1 MRSPLRI
8 IANRL
13 KDKELVPFAA
23 MKTPAFRRP
32 SLVIRHCRAA
42 ATSFVLAA
50 AAVAA
55 TADPAPA
62 DPAAMV
68 GAKAV
73 IAAALRPAPKAAA
86 ETNSYDRFLLAVR
99 ALGDRQVETH
109 GAVAP
114 DAWLAAVDLA
124 LAVEQDTARTIPAA
138 DGPADGNASKASV
151 RSRLEALLSVLP
163 GPEGWDAIRAGLR
176 ERADRLAVASA
187 PDAEKAEKKT
197 PDARPVLLAAL
208 RAAADFLGE
217 GGRGAPDSL
226 SAFSAL
232 SLPEKLTPNRV
243 EKWLAA
249 LRRTMENPGVPARA
263 PFSAERLLRII
274 ERLRHSGGEYG
285 VELRLAKELADLPDA
300 EFAPLAASLLAP
312 AAEGDG
318 KSWYYGINFE
328 YVPSN
333 GLARLAEAAATTE
346 NAGPF
351 AWMLLDHIS
360 GMESGPDAHPLFNA
374 LVAAQNP
381 LATIR
386 KRVADARAWRADL
399 KAEHAED
406 GEDEEED
413 EDESAADPATVFSWD
428 DHGTPIARYAS
439 ALCNLVS
446 RDLDAG
452 RLADA
457 EALAEPL
464 TADDW
469 AAVVGLVRMVYG
481 NGLSVQHPADAW
493 RTFLEARL
501 PKGEAL
507 LRSRFLSPYATAC
520 LPDQRDRFEA
530 TFTRLLGDD
539 AGSDKAKK
547 VLREHRLAFARETGD
562 LDALEA
568 DFLEQTDPASKD
580 AGLDSEVR
588 DWCRALEALGETN
601 RLVRALDRVL
611 AFAAAPAPDGGR
623 RKAPA
628 WAIPILS
635 RIGRFGDAEAVAGAA
650 MAEIAG
656 KMRKDAYFSY
666 EDAATVTELLRVYL
680 DAGRP
685 ADALDLAAGWPRWKD
700 SAIRATDYLAVSRDS
715 LPATLAAALVRA
727 GGETNRATAT
737 AIARA
742 AIGKFGTSRDWP
754 FEILIETM
762 PGEAFRKLADELV
775 RLNPYEERPWQWKA
789 ESLRREGDLAGAE
802 AAARRAIEIDPTDGE
817 ADAGDRI
824 RSYSILASILEE
836 KGGAEAEKE
845 AATLRRVV
853 AAVRAA
859 EKGDELADLG
869 YTAGAIARYDEAAA
883 LFSDAY
889 CVQWRLAERLRKA
902 GREAEAVAHYEE
914 TFRHMPA
921 QFGQVASLCF
931 GCEGVFTSSESVG
944 AAERILPSLAAAP
957 GAGASVHYLLGM
969 LRDHQKRYN
978 EAYSAYAS
986 ALEIDPGHFDS
997 LKELLSLRDNVER
1010 PAADWARLQA
1020 HARRLDP
1027 FLRNHSELAF
1037 RIVDWP
1043 GLWRAW
1049 DEAVSGAPAL
1059 WKAPT
1064 EPLFRFEAAARVEDA
1079 ANAARRAA
1087 EDEIAREAGAENED
1101 GDSAEDDRRDERDS
1115 ASYLPAR
1122 MLVRMT
1128 GSRFWASRLIDL
1140 AAILAADPP
1149 PSDDSGCTLGCFA
1162 PSPAADS
1169 AFDVDVDMYFW
1180 DMD

>member
-1 MRSPLRI
+1 
-8 IANRL
+8 
-13 KDKELVPFAA
+13 

-42 ATSFVLAA
+42 ATSFVLVA

-73 IAAALRPAPKAAA
+73 IAAALRSAPKAAA

-138 DGPADGNASKASV
+138 DGPADGNAPKASV
-151 RSRLEALLSVLP
+151 RSRLEALLSILP
-163 GPEGWDAIRAGLR
+163 GPKDWDAIRAGLR
-176 ERADRLAVASA
+176 ERADRLAAAPA

-226 SAFSAL
+226 AALSAL
-232 SLPEKLTPNRV
+232 PLPEKLTPNRV
-243 EKWLAA
+243 EKLLAA

-263 PFSAERLLRII
+263 PFSAERLLRRI
-274 ERLRHSGGEYG
+274 ERLRRRGGEYWD
-285 VELRLAKELADLPDA
+285 ELRLPKELADLPDA
-300 EFAPLAASLLAP
+300 EYAPIAASLLAP
-312 AAEGDG
+312 SAEGD
-318 KSWYYGINFE
+318 SNRWCYGIDIGS
-328 YVPSN
+328 VPSN
-333 GLARLAEAAATTE
+333 GLARLAEAAATTD

-351 AWMLLDHIS
+351 AWVLLDHIS
-360 GMESGPDAHPLFNA
+360 EMESGPDAHPLFNA

-386 KRVADARAWRADL
+386 KRVADARAECADL

-406 GEDEEED
+406 GEDEDEED
-413 EDESAADPATVFSWD
+413 EDESVDVLATVFSWED
-428 DHGTPIARYAS
+428 NRTPIASYAS

-446 RDLDAG
+446 GDLDSG

-481 NGLSVQHPADAW
+481 NGLSVQHPTDAW

-507 LRSRFLSPYATAC
+507 LRSRFLSPYALAC
-520 LPDQRDRFEA
+520 LPDKAERFEA

-650 MAEIAG
+650 MVEIAG
-656 KMRKDAYFSY
+656 KMRTDAYFSY

-762 PGEAFRKLADELV
+762 PGEAFRKLVDELV

-824 RSYSILASILEE
+824 RSYSILASILEG

-889 CVQWRLAERLRKA
+889 CVQWRLAERLRTA

-931 GCEGVFTSSESVG
+931 GCEGVFSSSESVG
-944 AAERILPSLAAAP
+944 AAERILPALAAAP
-957 GAGASVHYLLGM
+957 GAGASVHHLLGM
-969 LRDHQKRYN
+969 LRAHQERYD
-978 EAYSAYAS
+978 EAFDAFSR

-997 LKELLSLRDNVER
+997 LDAMLDMRGEVDR
-1010 PAADWARLQA
+1010 PVADWARLQA

-1027 FLRNHSELAF
+1027 FLRHHREEPSE
-1037 RIVDWP
+1037 IVDWP

-1049 DEAVSGAPAL
+1049 DEAATE
-1059 WKAPT
+1059 APT
-1064 EPLFRFEAAARVEDA
+1064 PRDDPDGPIFRFEATTRIREAATS
-1079 ANAARRAA
+1079 ARRSAEAA
-1087 EDEIAREAGAENED
+1087 IGIETEAGEGTEGGDDD
-1101 GDSAEDDRRDERDS
+1101 GYVRVAWQTRTDD
-1115 ASYLPAR
+1115 LPAR
-1122 MLVRMT
+1122 MLAETEGR
-1128 GSRFWASRLIDL
+1128 SRFWASRLVQLASALAGDRRGDPRDIGYYNSSAAFYDL
-1140 AAILAADPP
+1140 EDG
-1149 PSDDSGCTLGCFA
+1149 DD
-1162 PSPAADS
+1162 
-1169 AFDVDVDMYFW
+1169 YFW
-1180 DMD
+1180 DED

>member
-1 MRSPLRI
+1 
-8 IANRL
+8 
-13 KDKELVPFAA
+13 
-23 MKTPAFRRP
+23 MKTPAFHRP
-32 SLVIRHCRAA
+32 SLVIRRCRAA
-42 ATSFVLAA
+42 VASFVLAVTGGA
-50 AAVAA
+50 L
-55 TADPAPA
+55 ADTAPA
-62 DPAAMV
+62 EPAAEPAAMV

-86 ETNSYDRFLLAVR
+86 ETNAYDRFLLAVR
-99 ALGDRQVETH
+99 ELGDRQTETH
-109 GAVAP
+109 GTVVP

-124 LAVEQDTARTIPAA
+124 LAVEQDTSRTIPAA
-138 DGPADGNASKASV
+138 DGPANGNAPKASV

-176 ERADRLAVASA
+176 ERVDRLAAEPA

-226 SAFSAL
+226 SALSAL
-232 SLPEKLTPNRV
+232 PLPEKLTPNRV
-243 EKWLAA
+243 EKLLAA

-263 PFSAERLLRII
+263 PFSAERLLRKI
-274 ERLRHSGGEYG
+274 ERLRRKGGGYW
-285 VELRLAKELADLPDA
+285 VELTLPKEIADLPDA
-300 EFAPLAASLLAP
+300 EFAPIAASLFAP
-312 AAEGDG
+312 SAEGEG
-318 KSWYYGINFE
+318 RYEINIWS
-328 YVPSN
+328 VPSY
-333 GLARLAEAAATTE
+333 GLSRLVEVAATTE
-346 NAGPF
+346 NPGAF
-351 AWMLLDHIS
+351 AWMLLDRIS
-360 GMESGPDAHPLFNA
+360 RMESGPDAHPLFNA

-386 KRVADARAWRADL
+386 KRVADARDERADL

-406 GEDEEED
+406 GEDEDLDDEDDGYLED
-413 EDESAADPATVFSWD
+413 EEADDLASVFSWED
-428 DHGTPIARYAS
+428 SGTPIARYAS

-469 AAVVGLVRMVYG
+469 AAVVGLVRHSYG
-481 NGLSVQHPADAW
+481 DGLIVQHPTDAW

-507 LRSRFLSPYATAC
+507 LRSRLLAPYAAAC
-520 LPDQRDRFEA
+520 LPDKAERFEA
-530 TFTRLLGDD
+530 TCARLLGDD
-539 AGSDKAKK
+539 ANGDKAKK
-547 VLREHRLAFARETGD
+547 ALREHRLAFARETGD

-568 DFLEQTDPASKD
+568 DFLERTDPASKE
-580 AGLDSEVR
+580 AVLDSEVR
-588 DWCRALEALGETN
+588 NWCRALEALGETN
-601 RLVRALDRVL
+601 RLARALDRVL

-623 RKAPA
+623 REAPT

-635 RIGRFGDAEAVAGAA
+635 SIGRFGDAEAVASAA
-650 MAEIAG
+650 MAEIVG
-656 KMRKDAYFSY
+656 KMRKEAYVSY
-666 EDAATVTELLRVYL
+666 KDGETVTELLRVYI

-685 ADALDLAAGWPRWKD
+685 ADALDLAAGWPRWD
-700 SAIRATDYLAVSRDS
+700 SSAIRATGLFLSRDS
-715 LPATLAAALVRA
+715 LPATVATALVRA
-727 GGETNRATAT
+727 GGEANRATAT

-742 AIGKFGTSRDWP
+742 AVGKFGTSQDWP

-762 PGEAFRKLADELV
+762 TGETFRKLVDELV
-775 RLNPYEERPWQWKA
+775 RLDPYEERPWLWKA

-817 ADAGDRI
+817 AAVGDRI
-824 RSYSILASILEE
+824 RSYAILASILEE
-836 KGGAEAEKE
+836 KGGAEADKE
-845 AATLRRVV
+845 AQTLRSVV

-859 EKGDELADLG
+859 EKGDELTALG
-869 YTAGAIARYDEAAA
+869 FTAGAIARYDEAAA

-931 GCEGVFTSSESVG
+931 GCEGVFSSTESVG

-969 LRDHQKRYN
+969 LREHQKRYN

-1027 FLRNHSELAF
+1027 FLRNHFESAPG
-1037 RIVDWP
+1037 IVDWP

-1049 DEAVSGAPAL
+1049 DEAASGAPAL
-1059 WKAPT
+1059 WKAPAD
-1064 EPLFRFEAAARVEDA
+1064 PLFRFEAAARVEDA

-1101 GDSAEDDRRDERDS
+1101 GDNADNDRKDERDT
-1115 ASYLPAR
+1115 ANYLPAR
-1122 MLVRMT
+1122 MLVRKPD
-1128 GSRFWASRLIDL
+1128 SRFWASRLLDL

-1149 PSDDSGCTLGCFA
+1149 PSDDSVYYRYL
-1162 PSPAADS
+1162 SS
-1169 AFDVDVDMYFW
+1169 ASLSGGLEERISLDIDDTYFW